1 MVLGIELYSES
12 LAAITRTRVDRGPPK
27 KPLEH
32 LPEAGESNRSDG
44 APLEN
49 VSSPD
54 HMLILFFSFS
64 YKTLMLII
72 KSDNTVMV
80 LNMKYTRQHSPGA
93 QPTCTVFTVEFSHL
107 ERIK

>member
-1 MVLGIELYSES
+1 
-12 LAAITRTRVDRGPPK
+12 
-27 KPLEH
+27 
-32 LPEAGESNRSDG
+32 
-44 APLEN
+44 
-49 VSSPD
+49 
-54 HMLILFFSFS
+54 
-64 YKTLMLII
+64 MLII